1 MEVVKSKH
9 QGRQYGTN
17 FTLGDDKTP
26 LVSSYY
32 KDYIESK
39 RRTTEGADSVK
50 QVLAKPPQCA
60 RILLS
65 KEQFPAASIAT
76 TTNRR
81 DYHRDRGASSAKVYR
96 ERLSDLQTIKT
107 LHMQNSVVFGPPGGV
122 GGSKGG
128 WPADR
133 FLSLA
138 HEHYR
143 DPAVTARL
151 IMKSGQL

>member
-1 MEVVKSKH
+1 MAIFRGVMEVVKSKH

-60 RILLS
+60 R
-65 KEQFPAASIAT
+65 
-76 TTNRR
+76 
-81 DYHRDRGASSAKVYR
+81 V
-96 ERLSDLQTIKT
+96 
-107 LHMQNSVVFGPPGGV
+107 
-122 GGSKGG
+122 
-128 WPADR
+128 
-133 FLSLA
+133 
-138 HEHYR
+138 
-143 DPAVTARL
+143 RL
-151 IMKSGQL
+151 IVLGAILHRFC